1 MATTSNTSGDEG
13 PDELRTITAGEPDA
27 EDQIPLI
34 TVQEVLLSTAAARP
48 VADRRK
54 WWVSVTGPIRGLMRL
69 TKRPPARSAASP
81 RCKAFLE
88 AARMSRE
95 MGRL

>member
-1 MATTSNTSGDEG
+1 
-13 PDELRTITAGEPDA
+13 
-27 EDQIPLI
+27 
-34 TVQEVLLSTAAARP
+34 VQEVLLSTAAARP

-54 WWVSVTGPIRGLMRL
+54 WLVSVTGPIRELIRL
-69 TKRPPARSAASP
+69 TKLPPARGASP